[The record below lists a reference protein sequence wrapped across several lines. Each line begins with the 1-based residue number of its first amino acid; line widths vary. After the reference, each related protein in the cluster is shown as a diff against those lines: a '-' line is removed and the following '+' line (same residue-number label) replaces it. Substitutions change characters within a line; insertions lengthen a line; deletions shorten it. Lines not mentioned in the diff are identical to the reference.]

1 VYKEIINNSRV
12 LIVDDQPAN
21 VLLMERILEQ
31 AGYTQFASLTDSR
44 QVMDHFRMFPPD
56 LVILD
61 LMMPNVDGFALMA
74 QLRGWIPDETY
85 LPILVITAD
94 VSQKAKQKALSLGAK
109 DFLTKPVDV
118 TEAGLRIYNLL
129 ETRWLHRQ
137 LRAQNS
143 KLEDTVLTR
152 TRDLTEAHRRLSI
165 LDEAKGEFL
174 ALISHELRT
183 PLNGLLGSAELLLE
197 KVGHEPDCVEL
208 RDMFA
213 HSRSRILAIVDD
225 ALLLSQIG
233 VEGQTFFAKPLQW
246 STALSQALNDTAA
259 LADSRQ
265 VFLQPAPAELGIVR
279 AHEELLVKA
288 LGALV
293 ETAVKFARP
302 GDTISLRPV
311 TPGEASTLIIESPS
325 GHLSPEAMAKFFDVF
340 SLSEVNTRG
349 THIGLGPCVASRILA
364 LFGGSVNISNCSP
377 SGIKLTVSCMSI
389 EQPTAA
395 FQQADAS

>member
-1 VYKEIINNSRV
+1 MYKEIIKNSRL

-21 VLLMERILEQ
+21 VLLLERILGQ

-94 VSQKAKQKALSLGAK
+94 VTQKAKQKALSLGAK

-137 LRAQNS
+137 LQAQNS
-143 KLEDTVLTR
+143 KLEETVSAR

-197 KVGHEPDCVEL
+197 KVGHEPDCAEL
-208 RDMFA
+208 GEMFA

-233 VEGQTFFAKPLQW
+233 VEG
-246 STALSQALNDTAA
+246 
-259 LADSRQ
+259 
-265 VFLQPAPAELGIVR
+265 
-279 AHEELLVKA
+279 
-288 LGALV
+288 
-293 ETAVKFARP
+293 
-302 GDTISLRPV
+302 
-311 TPGEASTLIIESPS
+311 
-325 GHLSPEAMAKFFDVF
+325 
-340 SLSEVNTRG
+340 
-349 THIGLGPCVASRILA
+349 
-364 LFGGSVNISNCSP
+364 
-377 SGIKLTVSCMSI
+377 
-389 EQPTAA
+389 
-395 FQQADAS
+395 